1 MGGGGFY
8 GGDGGWLVGLMKR
21 ERGWKCDS
29 DSVFSQSTN
38 QNHQKKYQKAEE
50 MVKPDGYLE
59 SNNHVQSLF
68 EIYRT
73 YVLIDANHGTALHA
87 SNI

>member
-1 MGGGGFY
+1 MVVV
-8 GGDGGWLVGLMKR
+8 GWLVGLMKR
-21 ERGWKCDS
+21 ERGWKCD
-29 DSVFSQSTN
+29 VISQSTN

-73 YVLIDANHGTALHA
+73 SVLIDANHCTALHA